1 MTTRLQRLRAEVIEK
16 RGRHCTYCGAG
27 PLYRRALHLDH
38 VLPQKLG
45 GKTEFANLRPACSH
59 CNTKKSSR
67 RLADYITI
75 RLAEIDRER
84 AKLVCIATKIGVV
97 SPAD

>member
-1 MTTRLQRLRAEVIEK
+1 MATRLQRLRAEVIAK
-16 RGRHCTYCGAG
+16 RGRHCSYCGTG

-38 VLPQKLG
+38 VHPQKLG

-67 RLADYITI
+67 LLSDYIVI

-84 AKLVCIATKIGVV
+84 ARLVCIGMKIGAL

>member
-1 MTTRLQRLRAEVIEK
+1 VATRLQRLRAEVIEK
-16 RGRHCTYCGAG
+16 RGRHCSYCGVG
-27 PLYRRALHLDH
+27 PLYKRALHLDH
-38 VLPQKLG
+38 VTPQKLG

-67 RLADYITI
+67 RLSDYIVI

-84 AKLVCIATKIGVV
+84 SKLVAIGTKLGVV
-97 SPAD
+97 SPPD